1 MTHDHPTHPATPA
14 RKAVRA
20 DPRADA
26 KAFRHF
32 VGLLLR
38 RWQLVVPA
46 GVMVLISSLTLS
58 VGMLGASPILDN
70 ILGARKDLPAFAV
83 EFNTKL
89 AKAATE
95 SRWGRLAADW
105 FTVPQSTIDAL
116 PPGTLTALWIIMGA
130 LCLLAVIGSTTN
142 FLHAYLSLTA
152 VNLTATQARARAF
165 RAALRAPLGE
175 VSRLGPSDLVS
186 RIVNDSVQMANGLN
200 VLLSK
205 AVLQVFKGAAAL
217 GVALIFDWRVTA
229 AALLVTPVL
238 YTIIRK
244 LGKRIRR
251 ASGRALESQAGLYA
265 VAGEALSALRVV
277 KVNASEA
284 LQEGAFA
291 RRNRDMLRETNRV
304 RTARALASPL
314 TEMLS
319 IFLLC
324 GLVLAAGNA
333 IVNDKVSAKDFLL
346 VLAALG
352 VAGASLK
359 PLTGIIND
367 IHVASPAALRLKR
380 IIDLTAEPGTG
391 RHRPRLPRHRQ
402 SIEFANVTLT
412 YPASHAPAV
421 AGVSLRVEHGRRVA
435 FVGPNGCGKTSLL
448 SLVPR
453 LFDPDAGRVLV
464 DGVDIRDVSLRSLRG
479 QVGVVTQETVLFR
492 GTVRENIAHAMTRI
506 TDEAVIAAAKK
517 ARAHEFIEQ
526 LPQGYDT
533 PIGEGGRGLSGGQ
546 RQRLAIARAI
556 LREPAILILD
566 EATSMIDADSE
577 SRIAEALAEFSAGR
591 TTLIVAHRLSTV
603 LNCDE
608 IVVMD
613 AGSIVDRG
621 THAELLKRC
630 DLYRDLAR
638 SQFGDG
644 RA

>member
-1 MTHDHPTHPATPA
+1 MTPASTTHPAPA
-14 RKAVRA
+14 PRIPKGNT
-20 DPRADA
+20 RADA
-26 KAFRHF
+26 AAFRHF

-38 RWQLVVPA
+38 RWKLTVPA
-46 GVMVLISSLTLS
+46 GVMVVISGLTLS
-58 VGMLGASPILDN
+58 VGMLGASPVLRN
-70 ILGARKDLPAFAV
+70 ILGEAKDLPALAA
-83 EFNTKL
+83 EWNTKL
-89 AKAATE
+89 TKGAEE
-95 SRWGRLAADW
+95 SRWGQIAADW
-105 FTVPQSTIDAL
+105 FTIPQSTIGTL
-116 PPGTLTALWIIMGA
+116 PHGPLTALWIIMGA
-130 LCLLAVIGSTTN
+130 IGLLAVIGSTTN

-217 GVALIFDWRVTA
+217 AVALVFDWRVTF
-229 AALLVTPVL
+229 AALLVTPIL

-265 VAGEALSALRVV
+265 VTGDALSALRVV
-277 KVNASEA
+277 KVNTGEA
-284 LQEGAFA
+284 LQQGAFA

-314 TEMLS
+314 TELLS

-333 IVNDKVSAKDFLL
+333 VVRDQVSATDFLL

-367 IHVASPAALRLKR
+367 IHVASPAALRLR
-380 IIDLTAEPGTG
+380 QIIDLAPETGTG
-391 RHRPRLPRHRQ
+391 RRLAKLARHRGA
-402 SIEFANVTLT
+402 IEFDHVSLT
-412 YPASHAPAV
+412 YTGSDTPAV

-453 LFDPDAGRVLV
+453 LFDPDAGRVLI
-464 DGVDIRDVSLRSLRG
+464 DGTDIAAVSLRSLRS
-479 QVGVVTQETVLFR
+479 QIGVVTQETVLFR
-492 GTVRENIAHAMTRI
+492 GTVRENIIHAMVGAT
-506 TDEAVIAAAKK
+506 EVAVVSAAKK

-526 LPQGYDT
+526 LPQGYNT
-533 PIGEGGRGLSGGQ
+533 LIGEGGRGLSGGQ

-566 EATSMIDADSE
+566 EATSMIDTESE
-577 SRIAEALAEFSAGR
+577 ARIAEALAEFSAGR

-603 LNCDE
+603 LTCDE

-613 AGSIVDRG
+613 AGRIVDRG
-621 THAELLKRC
+621 THEALLTRC
-630 DLYRDLAR
+630 GLYRDLAR
-638 SQFGDG
+638 GQFVEGK
-644 RA
+644 A